1 MKNQLRLIVL
11 SILLPFATFSQYSI
25 SGSIQDSLKNSI
37 VGARITILETYVG
50 ALSNLDGSYKLSD
63 LTNGVYTVV
72 ADQIGFE
79 TLKQNVIISGADIK
93 LDFQLEKTVVSL
105 DEITIEGSRV
115 NQNSPFVH
123 VDIDKK
129 EIESSNLGQDM
140 AFLLQSTPSI
150 VSTSDAGGGVGYT
163 GFRIRG
169 SDATR
174 INVTVN
180 GIPMNDAESHGV
192 YWVNMPDLASSTESI
207 QIQRGVGSS
216 TNGTAAFGASV
227 NLKTDL
233 VSKEAYG
240 EVSSSYG
247 SFNTNKNTLKLGTG
261 LLNKHW
267 ALDGRLSSITS
278 DGYID
283 RASSDLSSY
292 YLSGGYYGKKT
303 VVKAIT
309 FAGKEKTYQS
319 WYGTPE
325 AKVNDDDE
333 GVQTSIANN
342 WFGAKD
348 SANLINSGRTYN
360 YYTYDNEVDNYNQ
373 DHYQLHLSHQF
384 NRSLSLTAAGH
395 YTYGRG
401 YYEQFRNQDNLTDY
415 SLKPVI
421 IGVDTITKT
430 DLIRRR
436 WLDNHFYG
444 GVFNVKYQSKKINV
458 IVGGGLNQYVG
469 DHFGE
474 IIWAQYSSN
483 SNIRDKFYDNTGTK
497 TDANLYAKADYAV
510 SKKLAL
516 FVDIQGRSVD
526 YNVKGIDIGLG
537 TLSVDTAFVFFNP
550 KVGANYQI
558 NDEFRAYASL
568 SVGNREPVRSNFI
581 DNPKS
586 EQPSHE
592 TLYDYEAGFEA
603 KFQKLFV
610 QGNFYFMDYKN
621 QLVLTGALTDVGSGI
636 RVNTD
641 NSYRA
646 GVELV
651 AGFKINKKLDLTFN
665 TTFSQ
670 NKIEEYTEVI
680 TDYTNSEKGELVD
693 VVYKDTYIS
702 FSPSV
707 IAASI
712 LTFKPVKGLVMT
724 LRTKYVGD
732 QFLDNT
738 GSHSRKLK
746 AYTTTD
752 FGISYSLKLSKLKEI
767 QFNALIN
774 NVFNQ
779 MYSSNGYT
787 WGYLYEGQR
796 TRERATENWL
806 YPQAGT
812 NFLAGVTVKF

>member
-11 SILLPFATFSQYSI
+11 SVLLPFATFSQYSI

-50 ALSNLDGSYKLSD
+50 ALSNSDGSYKLSG

-72 ADQIGFE
+72 ADQLGFE
-79 TLKQNVIISGADIK
+79 TLKQNIIISGADLK

-180 GIPMNDAESHGV
+180 GIPINDAESHGV
-192 YWVNMPDLASSTESI
+192 FWVNMPDLASSTESI

-325 AKVNDDDE
+325 AKVNDDDA

-348 SANLINSGRTYN
+348 AANLINSGRTYN

-384 NRSLSLTAAGH
+384 NSSLSLTAAAH

-401 YYEQFRNQDNLTDY
+401 YYEQFRNQDDFTDY
-415 SLKPVI
+415 GLKSLIV
-421 IGVDTITKT
+421 GVDTITKT

-458 IVGGGLNQYVG
+458 IVGGGINQYVG

-474 IIWAQYSSN
+474 IIWAQYSSD
-483 SNIRDKFYDNTGTK
+483 SNIRDKYYNNTGTK
-497 TDANLYAKADYAV
+497 TDLNLYGKADYAV
-510 SKKLAL
+510 SKNLAL
-516 FVDIQGRSVD
+516 FVDLQVRSID
-526 YNVKGIDIGLG
+526 YNVAGVDNDLRN
-537 TLSVDTAFVFFNP
+537 LSVDTAFIFLNP
-550 KVGANYQI
+550 KFGVNYQI
-558 NDEFRAYASL
+558 SDKFRAYASL
-568 SVGNREPVRSNFI
+568 SVGNREPVRSDFI
-581 DNPKS
+581 DNTKND
-586 EQPSHE
+586 QPSHE
-592 TLYDYEAGFEA
+592 TLFDYETGIEA
-603 KFQKLFV
+603 KFQKVFV
-610 QGNFYFMDYKN
+610 QGNFYFMDYTN
-621 QLVLTGALTDVGSGI
+621 QLVLTGALNDVGSGI
-636 RVNTD
+636 RVNTPS
-641 NSYRA
+641 SYRA

-651 AGFKINKKLDLTFN
+651 AGFKIHKKLDLTVN
-665 TTFSQ
+665 ATFSQ
-670 NKIEEYTEVI
+670 NKIEEFTEVI
-680 TDYTNSEKGELVD
+680 DDYTNVLGFVEN
-693 VVYKDTYIS
+693 VYEDTDIS

-712 LTFKPVKGLVMT
+712 LTFKPVKGLAMT

-738 GSHSRKLK
+738 GSDSRKLK

-752 FGISYSLKLSKLKEI
+752 LGVSYSLKLSKLKEI

-774 NVFNQ
+774 NLFDE

-787 WGYLYEGQR
+787 WGFINGDGR
-796 TRERATENWL
+796 VSENWL

-812 NFLAGVTVKF
+812 NFLAGVTLKF

>member
-11 SILLPFATFSQYSI
+11 SVLLPFATFSQYSI

-50 ALSNLDGSYKLSD
+50 ALSNSDGSYKLSG

-72 ADQIGFE
+72 ADQLGFE
-79 TLKQNVIISGADIK
+79 TLKQNIIISGADVK
-93 LDFQLEKTVVSL
+93 LDFRLEKTVVSL

-150 VSTSDAGGGVGYT
+150 VSTSDAGAGVGYT

-180 GIPMNDAESHGV
+180 GIPINDAESHGV
-192 YWVNMPDLASSTESI
+192 FWVNMPDLASSTESI

-233 VSKEAYG
+233 VSKKAYG

-319 WYGTPE
+319 WYGVDE
-325 AKVNDDDE
+325 SKVN
-333 GVQTSIANN
+333 GP
-342 WFGAKD
+342 
-348 SANLINSGRTYN
+348 GRTDN

-384 NRSLSLTAAGH
+384 NSSLSLTAAGH

-401 YYEQFRNQDNLTDY
+401 YYEQFRNQDGFADY
-415 SLKPVI
+415 GLDSVFF
-421 IGVDTITKT
+421 GNDTISKS
-430 DLIRRR
+430 DFIRRR

-458 IVGGGLNQYVG
+458 IVGGGINQYVG

-474 IIWAQYSSN
+474 IIWAQYSSD
-483 SNIRDKFYDNTGTK
+483 SNIRDKYYT
-497 TDANLYAKADYAV
+497 
-510 SKKLAL
+510 S
-516 FVDIQGRSVD
+516 
-526 YNVKGIDIGLG
+526 
-537 TLSVDTAFVFFNP
+537 
-550 KVGANYQI
+550 
-558 NDEFRAYASL
+558 
-568 SVGNREPVRSNFI
+568 
-581 DNPKS
+581 
-586 EQPSHE
+586 E
-592 TLYDYEAGFEA
+592 TLVTHKDS
-603 KFQKLFV
+603 
-610 QGNFYFMDYKN
+610 D
-621 QLVLTGALTDVGSGI
+621 
-636 RVNTD
+636 
-641 NSYRA
+641 
-646 GVELV
+646 
-651 AGFKINKKLDLTFN
+651 FK
-665 TTFSQ
+665 
-670 NKIEEYTEVI
+670 KII
-680 TDYTNSEKGELVD
+680 KRTNS
-693 VVYKDTYIS
+693 I
-702 FSPSV
+702 
-707 IAASI
+707 
-712 LTFKPVKGLVMT
+712 
-724 LRTKYVGD
+724 
-732 QFLDNT
+732 
-738 GSHSRKLK
+738 
-746 AYTTTD
+746 
-752 FGISYSLKLSKLKEI
+752 KE
-767 QFNALIN
+767 
-774 NVFNQ
+774 
-779 MYSSNGYT
+779 
-787 WGYLYEGQR
+787 
-796 TRERATENWL
+796 
-806 YPQAGT
+806 
-812 NFLAGVTVKF
+812 

>member
-11 SILLPFATFSQYSI
+11 SVLLPFAAFSQYSI
-25 SGSIQDSLKNSI
+25 FGSIQDSLKNSI
-37 VGARITILETYVG
+37 VGARITISGTYVG
-50 ALSNLDGSYKLSD
+50 TLSNPDGSYKLSG
-63 LTNGVYTVV
+63 LTNGIYNVV
-72 ADQIGFE
+72 ADKLGYE
-79 TLKQNVIISGADIK
+79 TLKQTITISGFDVK
-93 LDFQLEKTVVSL
+93 MDFQLQKTAVSL

-115 NQNSPFVH
+115 SQNSPFVH
-123 VDIDKK
+123 IDIDKK

-140 AFLLQSTPSI
+140 AFLLQLTPSI

-180 GIPMNDAESHGV
+180 GIPINDAESHGV
-192 YWVNMPDLASSTESI
+192 YWVNMPDFASSTESI

-233 VSKEAYG
+233 VSKKAYG

-319 WYGTPE
+319 WYGVDE
-325 AKVNDDDE
+325 SKVN
-333 GVQTSIANN
+333 GP
-342 WFGAKD
+342 
-348 SANLINSGRTYN
+348 GRTDN

-384 NRSLSLTAAGH
+384 NSSLSLTTAGH

-401 YYEQFRNQDNLTDY
+401 YYEQFRNQDGFADY
-415 SLKPVI
+415 GLDSVF
-421 IGVDTITKT
+421 IGNDTIASS
-430 DLIRRR
+430 DFIRRR

-444 GVFNVKYQSKKINV
+444 GVFNVKYQTKNMNL

-483 SNIRDKFYDNTGTK
+483 SNIRDKYYDNRGTK
-497 TDANLYAKADYAV
+497 TDANLYAKVDYTL

-516 FVDIQGRSVD
+516 FVDLQVR
-526 YNVKGIDIGLG
+526 NVNYKVSGIDNDLRN
-537 TLSVDTAFVFFNP
+537 LNVDTAFVFFNP
-550 KVGANYQI
+550 KIGVNYQI
-558 NDEFRAYASL
+558 NDKYRTYASL
-568 SVGNREPVRSNFI
+568 SVGNREPVRSDFI
-581 DNPKS
+581 DNPKNN
-586 EQPSHE
+586 QPSHE
-592 TLYDYEAGFEA
+592 TLFDYEAGIEA
-603 KFQKLFV
+603 KFKKVFV
-610 QGNFYFMDYKN
+610 QGNFYFMDYTN
-621 QLVLTGALTDVGSGI
+621 QLVLTGAINDVGSAI
-636 RVNTD
+636 RVNTP

-651 AGFKINKKLDLTFN
+651 AGVKIHKKLDWTFN
-665 TTFSQ
+665 ATVAQ
-670 NKIEEYTEVI
+670 NKISKFTEIIKDDLTKVVVKNVFED
-680 TDYTNSEKGELVD
+680 TD
-693 VVYKDTYIS
+693 IS
-702 FSPSV
+702 FSPSL
-707 IAASI
+707 IAASV
-712 LTFKPVKGLVMT
+712 LTFKPVKGLAMT

-738 GSHSRKLK
+738 GSDSRKLK

-752 FGISYSLKLSKLKEI
+752 LGVSYSLKLSKFKEI

-774 NVFNQ
+774 NLFNE

-787 WGYLYEGQR
+787 WVYLYDGDQSEG
-796 TRERATENWL
+796 NGL

-812 NFLAGVTVKF
+812 NFLAGVTLKF

>member
-11 SILLPFATFSQYSI
+11 SVLLPFAAFSQYSI

-37 VGARITILETYVG
+37 VGARITISGTYVG
-50 ALSNLDGSYKLSD
+50 ALSNPDGSYKLSG
-63 LTNGVYTVV
+63 LTNGIYNIVV
-72 ADQIGFE
+72 DKLGYE
-79 TLKQNVIISGADIK
+79 TLEQTITIK
-93 LDFQLEKTVVSL
+93 GFDVKKDFQLQKTAVSL

-115 NQNSPFVH
+115 SQNSPFVH
-123 VDIDKK
+123 VNIDKK

-140 AFLLQSTPSI
+140 AFLLQLTPSI
-150 VSTSDAGGGVGYT
+150 VSTSDAGAGVGYT

-180 GIPMNDAESHGV
+180 GIPINDAESHGV
-192 YWVNMPDLASSTESI
+192 YWVNMPDFASSTESI

-233 VSKEAYG
+233 VSKKAYG

-325 AKVNDDDE
+325 AKVNGKDLQPVID
-333 GVQTSIANN
+333 NN
-342 WFGAKD
+342 WFGTKD
-348 SANLINSGRTYN
+348 AENLINSGRTYN

-384 NRSLSLTAAGH
+384 NSSLSLTAAGH

-401 YYEQFRNQDNLTDY
+401 YYEQFRNQDGFADY
-415 SLKPVI
+415 GLDSVF
-421 IGVDTITKT
+421 IGNDTIASS
-430 DLIRRR
+430 DFIRRR

-444 GVFNVKYQSKKINV
+444 GVFNVKYQTKNINL

-483 SNIRDKFYDNTGTK
+483 SNIRDKYYDNRGTK
-497 TDANLYAKADYAV
+497 TDANLYAKVDYTL

-516 FVDIQGRSVD
+516 FVDLQVR
-526 YNVKGIDIGLG
+526 NVNYKVSGIDNDLRN
-537 TLSVDTAFVFFNP
+537 LNVDTAFVFFNP
-550 KVGANYQI
+550 KIGVNYQI
-558 NDEFRAYASL
+558 NDKFRTYASL
-568 SVGNREPVRSNFI
+568 SVGNREPVRSDFI
-581 DNPKS
+581 DNPKND
-586 EQPSHE
+586 QPSHE
-592 TLYDYEAGFEA
+592 TLFDYEAGIEA
-603 KFQKLFV
+603 KFQKVFV
-610 QGNFYFMDYKN
+610 QGNFYFMDYTN
-621 QLVLTGALTDVGSGI
+621 QLVLTGALNDVGSAI
-636 RVNTD
+636 RVNTP

-651 AGFKINKKLDLTFN
+651 AGVKIHKKLDLTVN
-665 TTFSQ
+665 ATFSQ
-670 NKIEEYTEVI
+670 NKISKFTEVI
-680 TDYTNSEKGELVD
+680 VDYTNGYEIVEN
-693 VVYKDTYIS
+693 VYKNTDIS

-707 IAASI
+707 IAASV
-712 LTFKPVKGLVMT
+712 LTFKPIKGFAMT
-724 LRTKYVGD
+724 LRTKYVGN
-732 QFLDNT
+732 QYLDNT
-738 GSHSRKLK
+738 RSQTRKLK
-746 AYTTTD
+746 SYTTTD
-752 FGISYSLKLSKLKEI
+752 LGVSYTLKLSKLKEI
-767 QFNALIN
+767 QFNGLVN
-774 NVFNQ
+774 NLFNE

-787 WGYLYEGQR
+787 WGFIAGDR
-796 TRERATENWL
+796 ITENWL

-812 NFLAGVTVKF
+812 NFLAGVTLKF

>member
-1 MKNQLRLIVL
+1 MKTNLRLLVL
-11 SILLPFATFSQYSI
+11 SILLPFAAFSQYTI
-25 SGSIQDSLKNSI
+25 SGSVSDSLKGSV
-37 VGARITILETYVG
+37 VGARITVLNTYKGV
-50 ALSNLDGSYKLSD
+50 LSD
-63 LTNGVYTVV
+63 VDGKFSLTGLTNGTYTVV

-79 TLKQNVIISGADIK
+79 TTQENITISGADVQ
-93 LDFQLEKTVVSL
+93 LDFQLKKTVVSL

-115 NQNSPFVH
+115 SENSPFVH

-129 EIESSNLGQDM
+129 EIESSNLGQDI
-140 AFLLQSTPSI
+140 AFLLQLTPSV
-150 VSTSDAGGGVGYT
+150 VSTSDAGAGVGYT

-169 SDATR
+169 SDASR

-192 YWVNMPDLASSTESI
+192 YWVNMPDFASSTESI

-227 NLKTDL
+227 NMKTDL

-240 EVSSSYG
+240 EVSSSFG

-267 ALDGRLSSITS
+267 AIDGRLSSITS

-325 AKVNDDDE
+325 AKINGDDA
-333 GVQTSIANN
+333 GVQASIANN
-342 WFGAKD
+342 WFGAD
-348 SANLINSGRTYN
+348 DAANLVNSGRTYN

-384 NRSLSLTAAGH
+384 NSSLSLTAAAH

-401 YYEQFRNQDNLTDY
+401 YYEQFRNQDGFADY
-415 SLKPVI
+415 GLDSVFV
-421 IGVDTITKT
+421 GNDTITES
-430 DLIRRR
+430 DFIRRR
-436 WLDNHFYG
+436 WLENHFYG
-444 GVFNVKYQSKKINV
+444 GVFNVKYQTKKLNV
-458 IVGGGLNQYVG
+458 IVGGGLNQYIG

-474 IIWAQYSSN
+474 IIWAEYSSN
-483 SNIRDKFYDNTGTK
+483 SNIRDKYYDNTGTK
-497 TDANLYAKADYAV
+497 TDANIYAKADYALT
-510 SKKLAL
+510 KKLAM
-516 FVDIQGRSVD
+516 FVDLQVRNINYDVEGVD
-526 YNVKGIDIGLG
+526 SDLRNLN
-537 TLSVDTAFVFFNP
+537 VDTAFVFFNP
-550 KVGANYQI
+550 KVGANFQI
-558 NDEFRAYASL
+558 NDKFRAYASL
-568 SVGNREPVRSNFI
+568 SVGNREPVRSDFI
-581 DNPKS
+581 DNPTN

-592 TLYDYEAGFEA
+592 TMYDYEAGVEA
-603 KFQKLFV
+603 KFQKFFV
-610 QGNFYFMDYKN
+610 QGNFYFMDYTN
-621 QLVLTGALTDVGSGI
+621 QLVLTGALNDVGSPI
-636 RVNTD
+636 RVNTPS
-641 NSYRA
+641 SYRA
-646 GVELV
+646 GIELV
-651 AGFKINKKLDLTFN
+651 AGFKLHKKLDLTFN

-670 NKIEEYTEVI
+670 NKISEFTESI
-680 TDYTNSEKGELVD
+680 TDYATYTNIEN
-693 VVYKDTYIS
+693 VYEDTDIS

-712 LTFKPVKGLVMT
+712 LTFKPVKGLAMT

-732 QFLDNT
+732 QYLDNT
-738 GSHSRKLK
+738 GSDSRKLK

-752 FGISYSLKLSKLKEI
+752 LGISYSLNLSKLKEI
-767 QFNALIN
+767 
-774 NVFNQ
+774 
-779 MYSSNGYT
+779 
-787 WGYLYEGQR
+787 
-796 TRERATENWL
+796 
-806 YPQAGT
+806 
-812 NFLAGVTVKF
+812 

>member
-11 SILLPFATFSQYSI
+11 SVLLPFATFSQYSI

-50 ALSNLDGSYKLSD
+50 ALSNSDGSYKLSG

-72 ADQIGFE
+72 ADQLGFE
-79 TLKQNVIISGADIK
+79 TLKQNIIISGADVK
-93 LDFQLEKTVVSL
+93 LDFRLEKTVVSL

-180 GIPMNDAESHGV
+180 GIPINDAESHGV
-192 YWVNMPDLASSTESI
+192 FWVNMPDLASSTESI

-325 AKVNDDDE
+325 AKVNDDE
-333 GVQTSIANN
+333 AGVQTSIANN

-348 SANLINSGRTYN
+348 AANLINSGRTYN

-384 NRSLSLTAAGH
+384 NSSLSLTAAAH

-401 YYEQFRNQDNLTDY
+401 YYEQFRNQDDFTDY
-415 SLKPVI
+415 GLKSLIV
-421 IGVDTITKT
+421 GVDTITKT

-458 IVGGGLNQYVG
+458 IVGGGINQYVG

-474 IIWAQYSSN
+474 IIWAQYSSD
-483 SNIRDKFYDNTGTK
+483 SNIRDKYYNNTGTK
-497 TDANLYAKADYAV
+497 TDLNLYGKADYAV
-510 SKKLAL
+510 SKNLAL
-516 FVDIQGRSVD
+516 FVDLQVRSID
-526 YNVKGIDIGLG
+526 YNVAGVDNDLRN
-537 TLSVDTAFVFFNP
+537 LSVDTAFIFLNP
-550 KVGANYQI
+550 KFGVNYQI
-558 NDEFRAYASL
+558 SDKFRAYASL
-568 SVGNREPVRSNFI
+568 SVGNREPVRSDFI
-581 DNPKS
+581 DNTKND
-586 EQPSHE
+586 QPSHE
-592 TLYDYEAGFEA
+592 TLFDYETGIEA
-603 KFQKLFV
+603 KFQKVFV
-610 QGNFYFMDYKN
+610 QGNFYFMDYTN
-621 QLVLTGALTDVGSGI
+621 QLVLTGALNDVGSGI
-636 RVNTD
+636 RVNTP

-651 AGFKINKKLDLTFN
+651 AGFKIHKKLDLTVN
-665 TTFSQ
+665 ATFSQ
-670 NKIEEYTEVI
+670 NKIQEFTEVI
-680 TDYTNSEKGELVD
+680 DDYTNGYELVEN
-693 VVYKDTYIS
+693 VYKDTDIS

-712 LTFKPVKGLVMT
+712 LTFKPVKGLAMT

-738 GSHSRKLK
+738 GSDSRKLK

-752 FGISYSLKLSKLKEI
+752 LGVSYSLKLSKLKEI

-774 NVFNQ
+774 NLFDE

-787 WGYLYEGQR
+787 WGFINGDGR
-796 TRERATENWL
+796 VSENWL

-812 NFLAGVTVKF
+812 NFLAGVTLKF

>member
-11 SILLPFATFSQYSI
+11 SVLLPFAAFSQYSI
-25 SGSIQDSLKNSI
+25 SGSVQDSLKNSI

-50 ALSNLDGSYKLSD
+50 ALSNSDGSYKLSG

-72 ADQIGFE
+72 ADQLGFE
-79 TLKQNVIISGADIK
+79 TLKQNIIISGADVK

-150 VSTSDAGGGVGYT
+150 VSTSDAGAGVGYT

-233 VSKEAYG
+233 VSKKAYG

-325 AKVNDDDE
+325 AKVNGGDL
-333 GVQTSIANN
+333 QPSIDAN

-348 SANLINSGRTYN
+348 AANLINSGRTYN

-384 NRSLSLTAAGH
+384 NSSLSLTAAGH

-401 YYEQFRNQDNLTDY
+401 YYEQFRNQDDFADY
-415 SLKPVI
+415 GLESVI
-421 IGVDTITKT
+421 LGVDTIATT

-444 GVFNVKYQSKKINV
+444 GVFNIKYQSKKINV

-483 SNIRDKFYDNTGTK
+483 SNIRDKYYDNKGTK
-497 TDANLYAKADYAV
+497 TDANLYAKADYTL
-510 SKKLAL
+510 SKKLAF
-516 FVDIQGRSVD
+516 FVDLQVRNIN
-526 YNVKGIDIGLG
+526 YNVSGIDNDLRD
-537 TLSVDTAFVFFNP
+537 LNVDTAFVFFNP
-550 KVGANYQI
+550 KIGVNYQI
-558 NDEFRAYASL
+558 NDKFRTYASL
-568 SVGNREPVRSNFI
+568 SVGNREPVRSDFI
-581 DNPKS
+581 DNPKND
-586 EQPSHE
+586 QPSHE
-592 TLYDYEAGFEA
+592 TLFDYEAGVEA
-603 KFQKLFV
+603 KFQKVFV
-610 QGNFYFMDYKN
+610 QGNFYFMDYTN
-621 QLVLTGALTDVGSGI
+621 QLVLTGALNDVGSAI
-636 RVNTD
+636 RVNTPS
-641 NSYRA
+641 SYRA

-651 AGFKINKKLDLTFN
+651 AGFKIHKKLDLTVN
-665 TTFSQ
+665 ATFSQ
-670 NKIEEYTEVI
+670 NKISKFTEVI
-680 TDYTNSEKGELVD
+680 EDYTNGYELVEND
-693 VVYKDTYIS
+693 YEDTDIS
-702 FSPSV
+702 FSPSL
-707 IAASI
+707 IAASV
-712 LTFKPVKGLVMT
+712 LTFKPVKGLSMT

-738 GSHSRKLK
+738 GNDSRKLK

-752 FGISYSLKLSKLKEI
+752 LGVSYSLKLSKLKEI

-774 NVFNQ
+774 NLFDE

-787 WGYLYEGQR
+787 WGFIDGDR
-796 TRERATENWL
+796 VTENWL

-812 NFLAGVTVKF
+812 NFLAGVTLKF

>member
-11 SILLPFATFSQYSI
+11 SALLPFAAFSQYSI
-25 SGSIQDSLKNSI
+25 SGSVQDSLKNSI
-37 VGARITILETYVG
+37 VGARITILKTYAG
-50 ALSNLDGSYKLSD
+50 ALSNSDGSYKLSG

-72 ADQIGFE
+72 ADQLGFE
-79 TLKQNVIISGADIK
+79 TLKQNIIISGADVK

-150 VSTSDAGGGVGYT
+150 VSTSDAGAGVGYT

-180 GIPMNDAESHGV
+180 GIPMNDAESHNV

-233 VSKEAYG
+233 VSKKAYG

-319 WYGTPE
+319 WNGVDE
-325 AKVNDDDE
+325 SKVN
-333 GVQTSIANN
+333 GP
-342 WFGAKD
+342 
-348 SANLINSGRTYN
+348 GRTDN
-360 YYTYDNEVDNYNQ
+360 YFTYDNQVDNYNQ

-384 NRSLSLTAAGH
+384 NSSLSLTAAGH

-401 YYEQFRNQDNLTDY
+401 YYEEFINQDGFADY
-415 SLKPVI
+415 GLDSVFV
-421 IGVDTITKT
+421 GNDTISES
-430 DLIRRR
+430 DFIRRL

-444 GVFNVKYQSKKINV
+444 GVFNVKYQSKKINL

-483 SNIRDKFYDNTGTK
+483 SKIRDKYYDSKGTK
-497 TDANLYAKADYAV
+497 TDANLYAKVDYTL

-516 FVDIQGRSVD
+516 FVDLQVRNINYKVS
-526 YNVKGIDIGLG
+526 G
-537 TLSVDTAFVFFNP
+537 TDNDLRNLNVDTAFVFFNP
-550 KVGANYQI
+550 KIGVNYQI
-558 NDEFRAYASL
+558 NDKFRTYASL
-568 SVGNREPVRSNFI
+568 SVGNREPVRSDFI
-581 DNPKS
+581 DNPQNN
-586 EQPSHE
+586 QPSHE
-592 TLYDYEAGFEA
+592 TLFDYEAGIEA
-603 KFQKLFV
+603 KFQKVFV
-610 QGNFYFMDYKN
+610 QGNFYFMDYTN
-621 QLVLTGALTDVGSGI
+621 QLVLTGAINDVGSAI
-636 RVNTD
+636 RVNTP

-646 GVELV
+646 GIELV
-651 AGFKINKKLDLTFN
+651 AGFKINKKLDWTFN
-665 TTFSQ
+665 ATVAQ
-670 NKIEEYTEVI
+670 NKISKFTEKIKDELTEVVVKNVFED
-680 TDYTNSEKGELVD
+680 TD
-693 VVYKDTYIS
+693 IS
-702 FSPSV
+702 FSPSL
-707 IAASI
+707 IAASV
-712 LTFKPVKGLVMT
+712 LTFKPVKGLAMT

-738 GSHSRKLK
+738 GSDSRKLK

-752 FGISYSLKLSKLKEI
+752 LGVSYSLKLSKFKEI

-774 NVFNQ
+774 NLFNK

-787 WGYLYEGQR
+787 WVYLYDGSQSEG
-796 TRERATENWL
+796 NGL

-812 NFLAGVTVKF
+812 NFIGGVTLKF